1 MKQEMTLK
9 VLLKERC
16 EDIKKIASK
25 HGAFDIRVFG
35 SVVRGEDNPESDI
48 DILVKTA
55 EKTTPWFPGG
65 LIADLEEMLG
75 RRVEVVTENGLNP
88 LIRDRVIHEAIPL

>member
-1 MKQEMTLK
+1 MTIRDMLHERQE
-9 VLLKERC
+9 E
-16 EDIKKIASK
+16 IKKIATK

-35 SVVRGEDNPESDI
+35 SVVRGEDNPRATLI
-48 DILVKTA
+48 FWLKLRRRRP
-55 EKTTPWFPGG
+55 PWFPGG